1 VQVHPAKKDIIFFE
15 RNGLRHGEFTLKEN
29 HEVLEVQ
36 WNADSDTLAI
46 LMLDKEKNSSVVQ
59 LWTAKNYYW
68 YLKQEYNYQ
77 TRVADIKWDAERGLV
92 LHVTTVGKSEITLL
106 GISFLIW
113 SLADDFGICLTV

>member
-1 VQVHPAKKDIIFFE
+1 MQVYPTKKDIIFFE
-15 RNGLRHGEFTLKEN
+15 RNGLRHGEFTLRDN

-46 LMLDKEKNSSVVQ
+46 LMLDKEKNASVVQ
-59 LWTAKNYYW
+59 LWTAKNYHW

-92 LHVTTVGKSEITLL
+92 LHVTTVGKSR
-106 GISFLIW
+106 
-113 SLADDFGICLTV
+113 